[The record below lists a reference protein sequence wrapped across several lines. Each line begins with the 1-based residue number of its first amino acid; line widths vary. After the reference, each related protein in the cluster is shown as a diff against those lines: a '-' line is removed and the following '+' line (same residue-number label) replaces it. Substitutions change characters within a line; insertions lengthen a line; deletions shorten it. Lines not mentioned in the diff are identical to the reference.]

1 MSVLS
6 TDTRQTS
13 GSNAS
18 PGELEQVER
27 ALIDASARVPVLT
40 LFASAVFW
48 LLVQTVIGVITSV
61 KVQWPQFLDG
71 CSWLTYGRLLP
82 VQNNLMVYGW
92 ASLVGIGTA
101 LWILARLCRV
111 ALPRPGML
119 VAGTMLWNVAL
130 IAGSVELLSGNGRG
144 LIYLDYPRY
153 VFGLLFVAYSVA
165 AVWGIIL
172 FANRRPG
179 HVYISAW
186 YLIAALFW
194 FPWLVGGANL
204 LLGSGFPGAGG
215 AIGVVQAI
223 VNAWYAQNLIN
234 LWFTALGLGAIY
246 YLVPKVVGRPVHS
259 YHLASVGFWSFAIFA
274 VWTGGQRL
282 IGGPIPAWVITVGI
296 VAAIMMLIPV
306 ATVTANY
313 SLTLKGRFNLVYHS
327 PTIRFVFFGA
337 VAYTL
342 ANLVLVASSFRSL
355 GYITA
360 FTWFGVGSDHLFIFG
375 FYSMV
380 MFGAMYYIIPR
391 LVGCE
396 WLSATFIKMHF
407 WGTAYGW
414 GMSIVMLLLAGFSQ
428 GLMQVNL
435 HEVDASNAGT
445 DFMLSVSAALP
456 FLRGRSIAQI
466 LLCVGQLFFAL
477 NFLLM
482 LLRLGRPSGAQPTLF
497 APIQEGAKS

>member
-1 MSVLS
+1 MSVPS
-6 TDTRQTS
+6 TVTRQSS
-13 GSNAS
+13 GREVI

-27 ALIDASARVPVLT
+27 ASIDASARVPVLT
-40 LFASAVFW
+40 FYASAVFW
-48 LLVQTVIGVITSV
+48 LLVQTVLGVINAV
-61 KVQWPQFLDG
+61 KVQWPEFLDG
-71 CSWLTYGRLLP
+71 CAWLTFGRLFP
-82 VQNNLMVYGW
+82 VQNSLMIYGW
-92 ASLVGIGTA
+92 ASLAGIGTA

-111 ALPRPGML
+111 ALPKPAML
-119 VAGTMLWNVAL
+119 LTGTMLWNVAL
-130 IAGSVELLSGNGRG
+130 IAGSLEILAGNGRG
-144 LIYLDYPRY
+144 LIYLEFPRY
-153 VFGLLFVAYSVA
+153 VFGLLFVAYSIV
-165 AVWGIIL
+165 AVWGVIL
-172 FANRRPG
+172 FFNRRPG
-179 HVYISAW
+179 HIYISAW

-194 FPWLVGGANL
+194 FPWLVGGTNL
-204 LLGSGFPGAGG
+204 LLGSGLPGA
-215 AIGVVQAI
+215 AGVQGVMQAI
-223 VNAWYAQNLIN
+223 VNAWFAQNVIN
-234 LWFTALGLGAIY
+234 LWLSAIGLGAIY
-246 YLVPKVVGRPVHS
+246 YLVPKVVGRPIHS
-259 YHLASVGFWSFAIFA
+259 YHLASVGFWSFAIFS

-282 IGGPIPAWVITVGI
+282 AGGPVPAWVITVGI
-296 VAAIMMLIPV
+296 VAAILMLIPV

-313 SLTLKGRFNLVYHS
+313 FMTMKGKFNLVYHS

-342 ANLVLVASSFRSL
+342 ANLVLVAGSFRSL
-355 GYITA
+355 SNITQY
-360 FTWFGVGSDHLFIFG
+360 TWFTVGSDYLFIYG

-396 WLSATFIKMHF
+396 WLSASFIKLHF

-414 GMSIVMLLLAGFSQ
+414 GMTIAMLLLAGYSQ
-428 GLMQVNL
+428 GQMLANV
-435 HEVDASNAGT
+435 HEVHATNAGA

-497 APIQEGAKS
+497 APIHEGAKS

>member
-1 MSVLS
+1 MSVPS
-6 TDTRQTS
+6 TDPRKT
-13 GSNAS
+13 A
-18 PGELEQVER
+18 ELEQVER

-40 LFASAVFW
+40 FYTSAVFW
-48 LLVQTVIGVITSV
+48 LLVQTLFGVINAL
-61 KVQWPQFLDG
+61 KLQWPQFLDG
-71 CSWLTYGRLLP
+71 CSWLTFGRLYP
-82 VQNNLMVYGW
+82 AQNNLMIYGW
-92 ASLVGIGTA
+92 ASLAGLGTA

-119 VAGTMLWNVAL
+119 VAGAMLWNVAL
-130 IAGSVELLSGNGRG
+130 IAGTAEILSGNGRG

-153 VFGLLFVAYSVA
+153 VFGLLFAAYAIS
-165 AVWGIIL
+165 AVWGVVL

-179 HVYISAW
+179 HIYISAW

-194 FPWLVGGANL
+194 FPWLIGGANL
-204 LLGSGFPGAGG
+204 LLGSGFPGAP
-215 AIGVVQAI
+215 GVQGVMQAI
-223 VNAWYAQNLIN
+223 VNAWYAQNVIN
-234 LWFTALGLGAIY
+234 LWLTAIGLGAIY

-259 YHLASVGFWSFAIFA
+259 YHLASFGFWSFAIFA

-282 IGGPIPAWVITVGI
+282 AGGPVPVWVITIGI
-296 VAAIMMLIPV
+296 VAAILLLIPV

-313 SLTLKGRFNLVYHS
+313 FMTMNGKFNLVYHS
-327 PTIRFVFFGA
+327 PTIRFTFFGA
-337 VAYTL
+337 IAYTL
-342 ANLVLVASSFRSL
+342 ANVVFAVSSFRSVSN
-355 GYITA
+355 ITQ
-360 FTWFGVGSDHLFIFG
+360 FTWFTVGTDYLFIFG
-375 FYSMV
+375 FFSMV

-396 WLSATFIKMHF
+396 WLSASFIKLHF
-407 WGTAYGW
+407 WGCAYGW
-414 GMSIVMLLLAGFSQ
+414 GMTILMLLLSGFSQ
-428 GLMQVNL
+428 GVMQVSV
-435 HEVDASNAGT
+435 HEAHATSAST
-445 DFMLSVSAALP
+445 DFMLSVQASLP